1 MRCGS
6 KKAIE
11 SRAVSPRISKIIFKQ
26 GYPRQNQFPSGNNLQ
41 GECLY
46 RWKSTAGW
54 NVSIG
59 HSTDTANCASS
70 FSCLS
75 QGRFRFPRKPVPPP
89 PPLRRRRRRPRASRG
104 EQTSEDKVRARP
116 ATIFTLD
123 TQIYLAPILNLDR
136 SPLSPLKRIPPRDL
150 FFDRLSRN
158 FCILL
163 GRRKEEFGVY
173 PLFER
178 FFFFF
183 VSFLSFSRIGI
194 GIDGMIITVR
204 RRRTIFSF

>member
-1 MRCGS
+1 MDVDLGMAINRLWIFMRDRIFEDTIFLKRVFNLEKKKISFVQIFTLESWEMRCGS

-11 SRAVSPRISKIIFKQ
+11 SRAVSPRISKMIFKR

-89 PPLRRRRRRPRASRG
+89 PPPLRRRRRRPRASRG

-136 SPLSPLKRIPPRDL
+136 SPLS
-150 FFDRLSRN
+150 
-158 FCILL
+158 
-163 GRRKEEFGVY
+163 
-173 PLFER
+173 
-178 FFFFF
+178 
-183 VSFLSFSRIGI
+183 VSPA
-194 GIDGMIITVR
+194 
-204 RRRTIFSF
+204 